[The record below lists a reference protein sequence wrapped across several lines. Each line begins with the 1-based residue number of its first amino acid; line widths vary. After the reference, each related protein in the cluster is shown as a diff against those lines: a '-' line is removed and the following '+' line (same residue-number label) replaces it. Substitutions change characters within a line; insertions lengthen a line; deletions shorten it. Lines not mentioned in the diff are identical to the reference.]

1 MTKKYEVIWAKTA
14 ENDLLKIITYISQNS
29 PDNALRKLKK
39 IKKQVND
46 LRHLPKRCRIVP
58 ELYDHGITQYR
69 EMIIKPWRVMY
80 RISHG
85 KVYVLSVLDS
95 RQNIEDILLKRF
107 TQNIL

>member
-1 MTKKYEVIWAKTA
+1 MTKKYEVIWAGTA
-14 ENDLLKIITYISQNS
+14 ENDLLKIIEYISQNS
-29 PDNALRKLKK
+29 SNNALRILRK
-39 IKKQVND
+39 IKKKVND
-46 LRHLPKRCRIVP
+46 LYRSPKRCRIVP

-80 RISHG
+80 RISNG

>member
-14 ENDLLKIITYISQNS
+14 ENDLVKIIEYIAHNNS
-29 PDNALRKLKK
+29 GNALIILKK
-39 IKKQVND
+39 IKKRVND
-46 LRHLPKRCRIVP
+46 LYYLPKRYRIVP

-80 RISHG
+80 RISNG

>member
-1 MTKKYEVIWAKTA
+1 MMKNYEVIWAKTA
-14 ENDLLKIITYISQNS
+14 ENDLEKIIEYIAQNS
-29 PDNALRKLKK
+29 PDNALRILKK

-46 LRHLPKRCRIVP
+46 LYHLPKGYRIVP

-80 RISHG
+80 RISNG

-95 RQNIEDILLKRF
+95 RQNMEDILLKRF
-107 TQNIL
+107 TQNLL

>member
-1 MTKKYEVIWAKTA
+1 MTKKYEVIWARTA
-14 ENDLLKIITYISQNS
+14 ENDLLKIIEYISQNS
-29 PDNALRKLKK
+29 PNNALRILRK
-39 IKKQVND
+39 IKKKVND
-46 LRHLPKRCRIVP
+46 LYRSPKRCRIVP

-80 RISHG
+80 RISNG

>member
-14 ENDLLKIITYISQNS
+14 ENDLVKIIGYIAQNS
-29 PDNALRKLKK
+29 PGNALRILKK

-46 LRHLPKRCRIVP
+46 LYHLPKRYRIVP

-69 EMIIKPWRVMY
+69 EMMIKPWRVMY
-80 RISHG
+80 RISNG